1 MRQLKIIK
9 QVTNRETPSLDKYL
23 LEIGKIELITAE
35 EEVDLAKKI
44 HKGDLNARDR
54 LINANLRFVVSVSK
68 QYQYQGLSLP
78 DMINEGNL
86 GLIKAAERFDETRG
100 FKFISYAVWW
110 IRQSILQ
117 ALAEQSRI
125 VRLPINRIG
134 HVNKIKRIF
143 TVLEQEYQRDPT
155 TLEISQALELA
166 PDDVKLAIKN
176 SGRYISMDAPLSDD
190 EGGNM
195 YDVFFSEDSSSPD
208 KELLT
213 DSLCKEIE
221 RALNT
226 LTRREAEVIRLY
238 YGLNGRHSHTL
249 EEIGEK
255 FNITRERIRQ
265 IKEKGIKRLKHASK
279 SKVLKT
285 YMG

>member
-1 MRQLKIIK
+1 MRQLRIIK

-23 LEIGKIELITAE
+23 IEIGKIDLITAE

-68 QYQYQGLSLP
+68 QYQHQGLSLP

-134 HVNKIKRIF
+134 HINKTKRIF
-143 TVLEQEYQRDPT
+143 TALEQEYQREPT

-166 PDDVKLAIKN
+166 PDDVKKAIKN
-176 SGRYISMDAPLSDD
+176 AGRYISMDAPLSDN

-195 YDVFFSEDSSSPD
+195 YDVYLSEDASSPD
-208 KELLT
+208 KDLLL
-213 DSLCKEIE
+213 DSLSKEIE
-221 RALNT
+221 RALNK
-226 LTRREAEVIRLY
+226 LTQREAEVIRMY
-238 YGLNGRHSHTL
+238 YGLNGRPSHTL
-249 EEIGEK
+249 EEIGEE

-265 IKEKGIKRLKHASK
+265 IKEKGIKRLKHTSK
-279 SKVLKT
+279 SRVLKT
-285 YMG
+285 YLG